1 MTETRERSDQEGNI
15 YLDPLQVLHG
25 SALFE
30 IEGTNK
36 STCVDEV

>member
-1 MTETRERSDQEGNI
+1 MTETGERSDREGSI
-15 YLDPLQVLHG
+15 YLHPLQVLHG

-30 IEGTNK
+30 IQGTNK